1 MWRSSLSGWCNSNP
15 HSLHLVLVD
24 FPFFPKRPMTYDFYE
39 LIKRFF
45 IPCSLAIK
53 NITVL
58 GSGVM
63 GHGIAQVSATAGY
76 NVVLRDIKQEF
87 LDKAMEKIK
96 WSLDK
101 LVTKEKISSEEGATI
116 FSRITP
122 IVDLNDAVKDAELV
136 IEVVP
141 EIMDL
146 KKQVYAELDK
156 VAKPEVVFASN
167 TSTLPITE
175 IANTTSRPDK
185 FIGIHFFNPPQLMKL
200 VEVIPGEKTS
210 QEITNLTQ
218 EFVKSVNK
226 QAVLCRKDVPGFIIN
241 RLFIPMVHEACYL
254 QDRTGSTL
262 EEIDSAVKFKLGF
275 PMGIFELADFT
286 GMDVIHK
293 ATVEMHL
300 RDKKV
305 ITPHKTIEKMFDEKK
320 LGQKSGE
327 GYYKYSDDKYE
338 RVELSE
344 ELAQKCN
351 PIQLV
356 ANVLN
361 NAAWL
366 ITNGA
371 SDIEEIEMAAR
382 LGLGLRKPLFETA
395 KEVGIK
401 NIVDELNNL
410 AQIHG
415 EFYKPDPLL
424 ESMV

>member
-1 MWRSSLSGWCNSNP
+1 MLN
-15 HSLHLVLVD
+15 
-24 FPFFPKRPMTYDFYE
+24 
-39 LIKRFF
+39 
-45 IPCSLAIK
+45 IK

-87 LDKAMEKIK
+87 LDKAMEKIR

-101 LVTKEKISSEEGATI
+101 LVTKEKISKEEGDAI

-122 IVDLNDAVKDAELV
+122 IVDLNDAVKDSEMV

-146 KKQVYAELDK
+146 KKKVYAELDK
-156 VAKPEVVFASN
+156 AANPEVIFASN

-210 QEITNLTQ
+210 QEITALTQ

-254 QDRTGSTL
+254 QDRTGATL

-305 ITPHKTIEKMFDEKK
+305 INPHKTVERMFDEKK

-338 RVELSE
+338 RIELSE

-371 SDIEEIEMAAR
+371 SDVEEIEKAAK

-395 KEVGIK
+395 KEIGIQS
-401 NIVDELNNL
+401 IVNELNEL
-410 AQIHG
+410 AQEYG

-424 ESMV
+424 ETMI

>member
-1 MWRSSLSGWCNSNP
+1 MI
-15 HSLHLVLVD
+15 V
-24 FPFFPKRPMTYDFYE
+24 
-39 LIKRFF
+39 
-45 IPCSLAIK
+45 K

-101 LVTKEKISSEEGATI
+101 LVSKEKISKEEGDSI

-122 IVDLNDAVKDAELV
+122 IVDLNEAVKNAELV

-146 KKQVYAELDK
+146 KKLVYAELDK
-156 VAKPEVVFASN
+156 VAGPEVIFASN

-175 IANTTSRPDK
+175 IANTTSRPEK

-200 VEVIPGEKTS
+200 VEIIPGEKTS
-210 QEITNLTQ
+210 QEITDLTQ
-218 EFVKSVNK
+218 EYVKSVNK

-241 RLFIPMVHEACYL
+241 RLFIPMVHEACYA
-254 QDRTGSTL
+254 QDRTNATL

-305 ITPHKTIEKMFDEKK
+305 INPHPTIEKMFNEKK

-338 RVELSE
+338 RVSLSE
-344 ELAQKCN
+344 ELAEKFN

-356 ANVLN
+356 ANILN

-371 SDIEEIEMAAR
+371 SDIGEIEKAAQ
-382 LGLGLRKPLFETA
+382 LGLGLKKPLFETA
-395 KEVGIK
+395 KEIGIK
-401 NIVDELNNL
+401 NIIEELNKL
-410 AQIHG
+410 AEKHG

-424 ESMV
+424 ISMQ

>member
-1 MWRSSLSGWCNSNP
+1 MI
-15 HSLHLVLVD
+15 V
-24 FPFFPKRPMTYDFYE
+24 
-39 LIKRFF
+39 
-45 IPCSLAIK
+45 K

-101 LVTKEKISSEEGATI
+101 LVSKGKISKEEGDSI

-122 IVDLNDAVKDAELV
+122 IVDLNEAVKNAELV

-141 EIMDL
+141 EIMEL
-146 KKQVYAELDK
+146 KKLVYAELDK
-156 VAKPEVVFASN
+156 VAGPEVIFASN

-175 IANTTSRPDK
+175 IANTTSRPEK

-200 VEVIPGEKTS
+200 VEIIPGEKTA
-210 QEITNLTQ
+210 QEITDLTQ
-218 EFVKSVNK
+218 EYVKSVNK

-241 RLFIPMVHEACYL
+241 RLFIPMVHEACYA
-254 QDRTGSTL
+254 QDRTNATL

-305 ITPHKTIEKMFDEKK
+305 INPHPTIEKMFNEKK

-338 RVELSE
+338 RVSLSE
-344 ELAQKCN
+344 ELAEKFN

-356 ANVLN
+356 ANILN

-371 SDIEEIEMAAR
+371 SDIEEIEKAAQ
-382 LGLGLRKPLFETA
+382 LGLGLKKPLFETA
-395 KEVGIK
+395 KEIGIK
-401 NIVDELNNL
+401 NIINELNEL
-410 AQIHG
+410 AEKHG

-424 ESMV
+424 ISMQ

>member
-1 MWRSSLSGWCNSNP
+1 
-15 HSLHLVLVD
+15 
-24 FPFFPKRPMTYDFYE
+24 MTV
-39 LIKRFF
+39 
-45 IPCSLAIK
+45 K

-101 LVTKEKISSEEGATI
+101 LVSKEKISKEKGDSI

-122 IVDLNDAVKDAELV
+122 IVDLNEAVKNAELV

-146 KKQVYAELDK
+146 KKSVYAELDK
-156 VAKPEVVFASN
+156 AANSEVVFASN

-175 IANTTSRPDK
+175 IANTTSRPEK

-210 QEITNLTQ
+210 QEITDLTL
-218 EFVKSVNK
+218 EYVKSVNK
-226 QAVLCRKDVPGFIIN
+226 QAVVCRKDVPGFIIN
-241 RLFIPMVHEACYL
+241 RLFIPMVHEACYA
-254 QDRTGSTL
+254 QDRTNSTL

-305 ITPHKTIEKMFDEKK
+305 INPHPTVEKMFDEKK

-338 RVELSE
+338 RVALSE
-344 ELAQKCN
+344 ELAEKFN

-356 ANVLN
+356 ANILN

-371 SDIEEIEMAAR
+371 SDIGEIEKAAQ
-382 LGLGLRKPLFETA
+382 LGLGLKKPLFETA
-395 KEVGIK
+395 KEIGIK
-401 NIVDELNNL
+401 NIVDELNKL
-410 AQIHG
+410 AEKHG
-415 EFYKPDPLL
+415 DFYKPDPLL
-424 ESMV
+424 ISML

>member
-1 MWRSSLSGWCNSNP
+1 M
-15 HSLHLVLVD
+15 VV
-24 FPFFPKRPMTYDFYE
+24 
-39 LIKRFF
+39 
-45 IPCSLAIK
+45 K

-76 NVVLRDIKQEF
+76 NVVLRDIEQGF

-101 LVTKEKISSEEGATI
+101 LVTKEKISKDEGNAI
-116 FSRITP
+116 FARIKP
-122 IVDLNDAVKDAELV
+122 IVDLTEAVKEAELV

-146 KKQVYAELDK
+146 KKKVYAELDK
-156 VAKPEVVFASN
+156 VASPEIIFASN

-175 IANTTSRPDK
+175 IANTTSRPEK

-210 QEITNLTQ
+210 KEVIDLTQ
-218 EFVKSVNK
+218 EYVKSVNK
-226 QAVLCRKDVPGFIIN
+226 EAVLCRKDVPGFIIN

-254 QDRTGSTL
+254 KDRTGASL

-305 ITPHKTIEKMFDEKK
+305 INPHPLVEKMFDEKK

-338 RVELSE
+338 RVSLSE
-344 ELAQKCN
+344 ELAEKCN

-356 ANVLN
+356 ANILN

-366 ITNGA
+366 VTKGA
-371 SDIEEIEMAAR
+371 SDIEEIEKAAQ
-382 LGLGLRKPLFETA
+382 LGLGLKKPLFETA
-395 KEVGIK
+395 KEIGIK
-401 NIVDELNNL
+401 KIVEELNKL
-410 AQIHG
+410 AEEHG
-415 EFYKPDPLL
+415 EFYRPDPLL
-424 ESMV
+424 VSMQ

>member
-1 MWRSSLSGWCNSNP
+1 
-15 HSLHLVLVD
+15 
-24 FPFFPKRPMTYDFYE
+24 MTV
-39 LIKRFF
+39 
-45 IPCSLAIK
+45 K

-101 LVTKEKISSEEGATI
+101 LVSKEKISKEEGDSI

-122 IVDLNDAVKDAELV
+122 IVDLNEAVKNAELV

-146 KKQVYAELDK
+146 KKSVYAELDK
-156 VAKPEVVFASN
+156 AANPEVVFASN

-175 IANTTSRPDK
+175 IANTTSRPEK

-210 QEITNLTQ
+210 QEITDLTL
-218 EFVKSVNK
+218 EYVKSVNK
-226 QAVLCRKDVPGFIIN
+226 QAVVCRKDVPGFIIN
-241 RLFIPMVHEACYL
+241 RLFIPMVHEACYA
-254 QDRTGSTL
+254 QDRTNSTL

-305 ITPHKTIEKMFDEKK
+305 INPHPTVEKMFDEKK

-338 RVELSE
+338 RVALSE
-344 ELAQKCN
+344 ELAEKFN

-356 ANVLN
+356 ANILN

-371 SDIEEIEMAAR
+371 SDIGEIEKAAQ
-382 LGLGLRKPLFETA
+382 LGLGLKKPLFETA
-395 KEVGIK
+395 KEIGIK
-401 NIVDELNNL
+401 NIVNELNKL
-410 AQIHG
+410 AERHG

-424 ESMV
+424 ISMQ

>member
-1 MWRSSLSGWCNSNP
+1 MP
-15 HSLHLVLVD
+15 V
-24 FPFFPKRPMTYDFYE
+24 
-39 LIKRFF
+39 
-45 IPCSLAIK
+45 K

-76 NVVLRDIKQEF
+76 NVVLRDIQEEF
-87 LDKAMEKIK
+87 LDKAMGKIK

-101 LVTKEKISSEEGATI
+101 LVSKEKISQKEADSI

-122 IVDLNDAVKDAELV
+122 IVDLNEAVKNAELV

-141 EIMDL
+141 EIMEL
-146 KKQVYAELDK
+146 KKSVYAELDRVAGPK
-156 VAKPEVVFASN
+156 VIFASN

-175 IANTTSRPDK
+175 IANTTSRPEK

-200 VEVIPGEKTS
+200 VEIIPGEKTA
-210 QEITNLTQ
+210 QEIVDLTQ
-218 EFVKSVNK
+218 EYVKSVNK

-241 RLFIPMVHEACYL
+241 RLFIPLVHEACFVR
-254 QDRTGSTL
+254 DRTGATL

-275 PMGIFELADFT
+275 PLGIFELADFT

-305 ITPHKTIEKMFDEKK
+305 INPHPLVEKMFEDKK

-338 RVELSE
+338 RVALSE
-344 ELAQKCN
+344 ELAEKYD

-356 ANVLN
+356 ANILN

-366 ITNGA
+366 VTNGA
-371 SDIEEIEMAAR
+371 SDIKEIEKAAQ
-382 LGLGLRKPLFETA
+382 LGLGLKKPLFETGQ
-395 KEVGIK
+395 EIGIK
-401 NIVDELNNL
+401 KIVAELNKL
-410 AQIHG
+410 AEQHG
-415 EFYKPDPLL
+415 EFYRPDPLL
-424 ESMV
+424 VSMQ

>member
-1 MWRSSLSGWCNSNP
+1 M
-15 HSLHLVLVD
+15 LV
-24 FPFFPKRPMTYDFYE
+24 
-39 LIKRFF
+39 
-45 IPCSLAIK
+45 K

-76 NVVLRDIKQEF
+76 NIVLRDIKQEF

-101 LVTKEKISSEEGATI
+101 LVSKGKISKEDGDAI

-122 IVDLNDAVKDAELV
+122 IVDLSDAVKNAEMI

-146 KKQVYAELDK
+146 KKKVYAELDK
-156 VAKPEVVFASN
+156 VAAPEVIFASN

-210 QEITNLTQ
+210 QQVTDLTLDY
-218 EFVKSVNK
+218 VKSVNK
-226 QAVLCRKDVPGFIIN
+226 QAVICRKDVPGFIIN
-241 RLFIPMVHEACYL
+241 RLFIPLVHEACYL
-254 QDRTGSTL
+254 KDRENLSL
-262 EEIDSAVKFKLGF
+262 EEIDSAFKLNLGF

-293 ATVEMHL
+293 ATQEMYL

-305 ITPHKTIEKMFDEKK
+305 INPHPLVEKMFDDKK

-327 GYYKYSDDKYE
+327 GFYKYSDDKYE
-338 RVELSE
+338 RVTLSE
-344 ELAQKCN
+344 ELATKCN

-356 ANVLN
+356 ANILN

-371 SDIEEIEMAAR
+371 SDIDEIEKASQ
-382 LGLGLRKPLFETA
+382 LGLGLKKPLFETA
-395 KEVGIK
+395 KEIGIK
-401 NIVDELNNL
+401 NIVEELNNL
-410 AQIHG
+410 AKEHG

-424 ESMV
+424 VSMQ

>member
-1 MWRSSLSGWCNSNP
+1 MLQ
-15 HSLHLVLVD
+15 L
-24 FPFFPKRPMTYDFYE
+24 
-39 LIKRFF
+39 
-45 IPCSLAIK
+45 K
-53 NITVL
+53 NITIL

-76 NVVLRDIKQEF
+76 NIVLRDIKQEF

-101 LVTKEKISSEEGATI
+101 LVSKEKISEEDGNAI
-116 FSRITP
+116 YSRITP
-122 IVDLNDAVKDAELV
+122 IVDLNDAIKDAELV

-146 KKQVYAELDK
+146 KKKVYAELDK

-210 QEITNLTQ
+210 QEIIDLTQ

-241 RLFIPMVHEACYL
+241 RLFIPVVHEACYL
-254 QDRTGSTL
+254 QDRTGATL

-293 ATVEMHL
+293 ATVEMHS
-300 RDKKV
+300 RDNKV
-305 ITPHKTIEKMFDEKK
+305 INPHNRVETMFNEKK

-344 ELAQKCN
+344 KLAEKCN

-356 ANVLN
+356 ANILN

-371 SDIEEIEMAAR
+371 SDIEEIEKAAK
-382 LGLGLRKPLFETA
+382 LGLGLKKPIFEIA
-395 KEVGIK
+395 KEFGID
-401 NIVDELNNL
+401 NIINELNTL
-410 AQIHG
+410 VG
-415 EFYKPDPLL
+415 KYGKFYEPDPLL
-424 ESMV
+424 NSLK

>member
-1 MWRSSLSGWCNSNP
+1 MK
-15 HSLHLVLVD
+15 V
-24 FPFFPKRPMTYDFYE
+24 
-39 LIKRFF
+39 
-45 IPCSLAIK
+45 K

-76 NVVLRDIKQEF
+76 NVVLRDIKKEF

-96 WSLDK
+96 WSIDK
-101 LVTKEKISSEEGATI
+101 LVSKEKISKEEGDSI

-122 IVDLNDAVKDAELV
+122 IVDLSDAVKDAELI

-146 KKQVYAELDK
+146 KKKVYEELDK
-156 VAKPEVVFASN
+156 VAAPEVIFASN

-175 IANTTSRPDK
+175 IANTTSRPEK

-210 QEITNLTQ
+210 QEVTDLTL
-218 EFVKSVNK
+218 EYVKSVNK
-226 QAVLCRKDVPGFIIN
+226 VAVVCRKDVPGFIIN
-241 RLFIPMVHEACYL
+241 RLFIPMVHEACFL
-254 QDRTGSTL
+254 KDRIGATL

-293 ATVEMHL
+293 ATTEMYL

-305 ITPHKTIEKMFDEKK
+305 INPHPLVEKMFDDKK

-338 RVELSE
+338 RVSLSE
-344 ELAQKCN
+344 ELATKCN
-351 PIQLV
+351 PIQIV
-356 ANVLN
+356 ANILN

-366 ITNGA
+366 ISNGA
-371 SDIEEIEMAAR
+371 SDIEEIEKAAK
-382 LGLGLRKPLFETA
+382 LGLGLKKPLFETA
-395 KEVGIK
+395 KEIGIDK
-401 NIVDELNNL
+401 IVEELNKL
-410 AQIHG
+410 ANEHG

-424 ESMV
+424 VSMQ

>member
-1 MWRSSLSGWCNSNP
+1 M
-15 HSLHLVLVD
+15 VQK
-24 FPFFPKRPMTYDFYE
+24 FMK
-39 LIKRFF
+39 
-45 IPCSLAIK
+45 IK

-76 NVVLRDIKQEF
+76 NIVLRDIEQQF

-101 LVTKEKISSEEGATI
+101 LAAKEKITQIQADEI
-116 FSRITP
+116 YSRIKP
-122 IVDLNDAVKDAELV
+122 IVDLKEAVKDAELV

-146 KKQVYAELDK
+146 KKKVYAELDS
-156 VAKPEVVFASN
+156 VADKNVIFASN

-175 IANTTSRPDK
+175 IANTTSRPEK

-200 VEVIPGEKTS
+200 VEIIPGEKTS
-210 QEITNLTQ
+210 QEIVEITK
-218 EFVKSVNK
+218 EFVNSVNK
-226 QAVLCRKDVPGFIIN
+226 TAVLCRKDVPGFIIN
-241 RLFIPMVHEACYL
+241 RLFIPLVHEACYAK
-254 QDRTGSTL
+254 DRTGASL
-262 EEIDSAVKFKLGF
+262 EEIDSAVKFNLGF

-293 ATVEMHL
+293 ATVEMHQ

-305 ITPHKTIEKMFDEKK
+305 ILPHPTVEKMFEEKK

-327 GYYKYSDDKYE
+327 GFYKYSDDKYE
-338 RVELSE
+338 RVALSE
-344 ELAQKCN
+344 ELAEKFN

-356 ANVLN
+356 ANILN

-366 ITNGA
+366 VTNGA
-371 SDIEEIEMAAR
+371 SDIDEIEKAAQ
-382 LGLGLRKPLFETA
+382 LGLGLKIPLFETA
-395 KEVGIK
+395 KKIGIS
-401 NIVDELNNL
+401 NIVNELNQL
-410 AQIHG
+410 AEKNG

-424 ESMV
+424 LSMQ

>member
-1 MWRSSLSGWCNSNP
+1 MA
-15 HSLHLVLVD
+15 V
-24 FPFFPKRPMTYDFYE
+24 
-39 LIKRFF
+39 
-45 IPCSLAIK
+45 K

-101 LVTKEKISSEEGATI
+101 MVSKEKISKEEGDAI

-122 IVDLNDAVKDAELV
+122 VVDLTEAVKDAELV

-146 KKQVYAELDK
+146 KKSVYAELDK
-156 VAKPEVVFASN
+156 AAKPEVIFASN

-175 IANTTSRPDK
+175 IANTTSRPEK

-200 VEVIPGEKTS
+200 VEVIPGEKTA
-210 QEITNLTQ
+210 QEITDLTQ
-218 EFVKSVNK
+218 EYVKSVNK

-241 RLFIPMVHEACYL
+241 RLFIPMVHEACFVK
-254 QDRTGSTL
+254 DRTGATL

-305 ITPHKTIEKMFDEKK
+305 INPHPLVEKMFDEKK

-338 RVELSE
+338 RVTLSE
-344 ELAQKCN
+344 ELAGKCN

-356 ANVLN
+356 ANILN

-366 ITNGA
+366 VSNGA
-371 SDIEEIEMAAR
+371 SDIEEIEKAAQ
-382 LGLGLRKPLFETA
+382 LGLGLKKPLFETA
-395 KEVGIK
+395 KEIGIK
-401 NIVDELNNL
+401 NIVDELNRL
-410 AQIHG
+410 ADEHG
-415 EFYKPDPLL
+415 EFYRPDPLL
-424 ESMV
+424 VSMQ